1 MSNASVKLKVDN
13 LRRFVQGINALT
25 RKDVLVGVPED
36 KANRDDDG
44 NHAGD
49 ANNAMLAYIHDNG
62 SPAANIPARPF
73 MRPGI
78 KAAQD
83 KLEARLKSAANA
95 ALDGNTEKI
104 EVQMEAAGMVASV
117 SIKKAINDGDFAPL
131 APSTIAARARGRQT
145 KSQRESEQEYAVMTA
160 NGVPAELAQAVAG
173 IKPLV
178 NTGQL
183 RNSITYVVRG
193 K

>member
-1 MSNASVKLKVDN
+1 VSSASVKLKVDN

-44 NHAGD
+44 NHVGE

-78 KAAQD
+78 KAVSD
-83 KLEARLKSAANA
+83 KLETRLKSAANA
-95 ALDGNTEKI
+95 ALDGDTGKI
-104 EVQMEAAGMVASV
+104 ETQLEAAGLIAQT
-117 SIKKAINDGDFAPL
+117 SIKKAIGDGDFAPL

-145 KSQRESEQEYAVMTA
+145 KSQRESEQEYASMVGK
-160 NGVPAELAQAVAG
+160 GVPAELAQAVAG

-183 RNSITYVVRG
+183 RNSISYVVRG

>member
-1 MSNASVKLKVDN
+1 MSNASLKLKVDKLN
-13 LRRFVQGINALT
+13 TFIKGVNALT
-25 RKDVLVGVPED
+25 RRDVLVGIPED

-44 NHAGD
+44 NHVGE
-49 ANNAMLAYIHDNG
+49 ANNAMLGYIHDNG

-78 KAAQD
+78 KAVQD
-83 KLEARLKSAANA
+83 KLETRLKSAANA

-104 EVQMEAAGMVASV
+104 ETQLEAAGLLASV
-117 SIKKAINDGDFAPL
+117 SIKKAISDGDFAPL

-145 KSQRESEQEYAVMTA
+145 KSQREAEQEYAAMTA
-160 NGVPAELAQAVAG
+160 QGVPAELAQAAAG